1 MDKIWAPWRSK
12 YIYLKKRKRCIFC
25 GAKKAGGEKK
35 RYILDRTRHSFSMLN
50 LFPYNNGHVMVS
62 PYRHVKSLEELSRAE
77 LTDLFEL
84 VNAMTARL
92 AKEFKPHGFNI
103 GVNIGRVAGAGYE
116 GHVHVHIVP
125 RWLGDSNFMPVVAS
139 TKVVSDSLD
148 SVYKRLK
155 KRGRKRG

>member
-12 YIYLKKRKRCIFC
+12 YIYLRKKTRCIFC
-25 GAKKAGGEKK
+25 GAKKVRDSKK
-35 RYILDRTRHSFSMLN
+35 RYIVERTKHSFSMLN

-62 PYRHVKSLEELSRAE
+62 PYRHVKSMEDLSRAE

-84 VNAMTARL
+84 VNATTARL

-103 GVNIGRVAGAGYE
+103 GINIGRVAGAGFD

-125 RWLGDSNFMPVVAS
+125 RWSGDSNFMPVVAN

-148 SVYKRLK
+148 SVYNRLK
-155 KRGRKRG
+155 KRGRKRN

>member
-1 MDKIWAPWRSK
+1 MDKIWAPWRSR

-25 GAKKAGGEKK
+25 GARNARDTGK
-35 RYILDRTRHSFSMLN
+35 RYIVDRTRHSFSMLN
-50 LFPYNNGHVMVS
+50 MFPYNNAHVMVS
-62 PYRHVKSLEELSRAE
+62 PYRHVRSLEELDRAE
-77 LTDLFEL
+77 MTDLFEL
-84 VNAMTARL
+84 VNATTARL
-92 AKEFKPHGFNI
+92 TKEFKPHGFNI

-125 RWLGDSNFMPVVAS
+125 RWLGDSNFMPVVAN

-155 KRGRKRG
+155 KR